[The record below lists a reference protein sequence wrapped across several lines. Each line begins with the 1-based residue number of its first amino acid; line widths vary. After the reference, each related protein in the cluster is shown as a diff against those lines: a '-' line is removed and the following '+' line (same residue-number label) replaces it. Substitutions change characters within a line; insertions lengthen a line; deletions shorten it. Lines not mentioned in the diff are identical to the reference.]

1 MELIIESGKFYLK
14 TEDGYVVD
22 AVEYNPEREDYQLFE
37 YETIPQDILNRCYQL
52 IDGVLVLDEDK
63 HQQFLEDSAKALA
76 EYEEWL
82 KEK

>member
-1 MELIIESGKFYLK
+1 MELIIEPGKFYLK

-37 YETIPQDILNRCYQL
+37 SETIPQDILNRYYQL
-52 IDGVLVLDEDK
+52 VDGALILDEDK
-63 HQQFLEDSAKALA
+63 HQKFVEDSAKALA

>member
-1 MELIIESGKFYLK
+1 MELIIEPGKFYLK

-37 YETIPQDILNRCYQL
+37 SETIPQDILNRCYQL
-52 IDGVLVLDEDK
+52 VDGALILDEDK
-63 HQQFLEDSAKALA
+63 HQQFLEDSAQALA